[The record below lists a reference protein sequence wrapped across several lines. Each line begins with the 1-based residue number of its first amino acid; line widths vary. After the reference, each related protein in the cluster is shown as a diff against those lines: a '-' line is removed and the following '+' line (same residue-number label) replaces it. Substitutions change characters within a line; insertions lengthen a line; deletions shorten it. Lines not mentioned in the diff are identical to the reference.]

1 MLLLFITAGAS
12 VSKLYEILKKMLTK
26 FQLSGPKCF
35 IYLAKYHKNN
45 SNLLFSL
52 SCNDK
57 NLMKKLKT
65 LHKTQIFY
73 NKKGMSV
80 EKVLGS
86 KTL

>member
-1 MLLLFITAGAS
+1 
-12 VSKLYEILKKMLTK
+12 
-26 FQLSGPKCF
+26 
-35 IYLAKYHKNN
+35 
-45 SNLLFSL
+45 
-52 SCNDK
+52 
-57 NLMKKLKT
+57 MKKLKT